1 MGRWPRRPPARP
13 GGARGGA
20 AASCREAGAPG
31 ALRGSAGRRALL
43 PRGGAGRSAG
53 PGLARQA
60 GAGPLRGGSARRK
73 CAAEVRGGSA
83 GGGGAGAGAEP
94 GRLGSGG
101 RGHPARSRRRA
112 SAGPRRLGV
121 GSGWGRVG
129 AAPAPGGG
137 RMPLFAANPF
147 EQDVEKAT
155 NEYNTTEDWSLIMD
169 ICDKVG
175 STPNGAKDCLKAIM
189 KRVNHKVPHVALQ
202 ALTLLGA
209 CVANCG
215 KIFHLEV
222 CSRDFA
228 TEVRAVIKN
237 KAHPKVCEKLKS
249 LMVEWSEEFQKDPQ
263 FSLISATIKS
273 MKEEGITFPPASSQ
287 TVTAAAKNGT
297 SSNKNKEDEDI
308 AKAIELSL
316 QEQKQQHA
324 ETKSLYP
331 SAEIQLNNKVARKV
345 RALYDFEAVEDNEL
359 TFKHGEIIIV
369 LDDSD
374 ANWWKGENHRG
385 IGLFPSNFV
394 TTNLNIEPEAAAVD
408 KLDVTEEEEEEIKKS
423 EPEPVYIDEDKMDRA
438 LQVLQSIDP
447 TDAKPDS
454 QDLLDLEDICQQM
467 GPMIDEKLEEIDRK
481 HSELS
486 ELNVKVLEALEL
498 YNRLVN
504 EAPVYPVYAKLH
516 PPAHY
521 PPSSAGVPMQTYPVP
536 SHGGNYMG
544 QGIHQVTVAQSYSL
558 GPDQIGPLRS
568 LPPNVNSSVTTQP
581 AQTPYLSTGQ
591 DTVSNPAYMNQ
602 NSNLPSATGA
612 AAYTQQMGMSVDMSS
627 YQNATSNLPQLAGFP
642 VAVPAHSVAQPQAN
656 YHQQPL
662 L

>member
-1 MGRWPRRPPARP
+1 
-13 GGARGGA
+13 
-20 AASCREAGAPG
+20 
-31 ALRGSAGRRALL
+31 
-43 PRGGAGRSAG
+43 
-53 PGLARQA
+53 
-60 GAGPLRGGSARRK
+60 
-73 CAAEVRGGSA
+73 
-83 GGGGAGAGAEP
+83 
-94 GRLGSGG
+94 
-101 RGHPARSRRRA
+101 
-112 SAGPRRLGV
+112 
-121 GSGWGRVG
+121 
-129 AAPAPGGG
+129 
-137 RMPLFAANPF
+137 MPLFTANPF

-169 ICDKVG
+169 ICDRVG

-228 TEVRAVIKN
+228 TEVRALIKN

-263 FSLISATIKS
+263 CSLISATIKS
-273 MKEEGITFPPASSQ
+273 MKEEGVTFPSAGSQ
-287 TVTAAAKNGT
+287 TVSAAAKNGT
-297 SSNKNKEDEDI
+297 SLNKNKEDEDI

-316 QEQKQQHA
+316 QEQKQQCA
-324 ETKSLYP
+324 ETKPLCP
-331 SAEIQLNNKVARKV
+331 PAETQLNNKSARRV

-359 TFKHGEIIIV
+359 TFKHGEIITV

-374 ANWWKGENHRG
+374 ANWWKGESHRG

-394 TTNLNIEPEAAAVD
+394 TTNLNIESEAATVD
-408 KLDVTEEEEEEIKKS
+408 KLNVIDDDVEEIKKS

-447 TDAKPDS
+447 KDSKPDS

-467 GPMIDEKLEEIDRK
+467 GPMIDEKLEEIDRR

-486 ELNVKVLEALEL
+486 ELNVKVLEALDL
-498 YNRLVN
+498 YNKLVN
-504 EAPVYPVYAKLH
+504 EVPVYSVYAKLH
-516 PPAHY
+516 PAHY
-521 PPSSAGVPMQTYPVP
+521 SSTSSGVPVQTYPVQ
-536 SHGGNYMG
+536 SHGGNYLG
-544 QGIHQVTVAQSYSL
+544 HSIHQVSVAQSYGL
-558 GPDQIGPLRS
+558 GPDPMGSLRS
-568 LPPNVNSSVTTQP
+568 LPPNMNSSVTTHTI
-581 AQTPYLSTGQ
+581 QTPYLSTGQ
-591 DTVSNPAYMNQ
+591 DTVSNPSYMNQ
-602 NSNLPSATGA
+602 SSQLPAAAGP
-612 AAYTQQMGMSVDMSS
+612 AAYTQPVGMSADVSS
-627 YQNATSNLPQLAGFP
+627 YQSTASGLPQLPAFP
-642 VAVPAHSVAQPQAN
+642 GAVPAPPAALPPTS

>member
-1 MGRWPRRPPARP
+1 
-13 GGARGGA
+13 
-20 AASCREAGAPG
+20 
-31 ALRGSAGRRALL
+31 
-43 PRGGAGRSAG
+43 
-53 PGLARQA
+53 
-60 GAGPLRGGSARRK
+60 
-73 CAAEVRGGSA
+73 
-83 GGGGAGAGAEP
+83 
-94 GRLGSGG
+94 
-101 RGHPARSRRRA
+101 
-112 SAGPRRLGV
+112 
-121 GSGWGRVG
+121 
-129 AAPAPGGG
+129 
-137 RMPLFAANPF
+137 
-147 EQDVEKAT
+147 VEKAT

-237 KAHPKVCEKLKS
+237 KKAHPKVCEKLKS

-273 MKEEGITFPPASSQ
+273 MKEEGITFPPVGSQ
-287 TVTAAAKNGT
+287 TASAATKNGT
-297 SSNKNKEDEDI
+297 SLNKNKEDEDI

-316 QEQKQQHA
+316 QEQKQQHT

-394 TTNLNIEPEAAAVD
+394 TTNLNIESEAGKLNLEEGQSEELFLQILNPLRVNRHRKMKLKLAAIRYLNPPVSPPLAGNICSLKQIKD
-408 KLDVTEEEEEEIKKS
+408 VNGKLI
-423 EPEPVYIDEDKMDRA
+423 I
-438 LQVLQSIDP
+438 
-447 TDAKPDS
+447 
-454 QDLLDLEDICQQM
+454 
-467 GPMIDEKLEEIDRK
+467 KLEK
-481 HSELS
+481 FKKK
-486 ELNVKVLEALEL
+486 NVSMGEENKALEQIKSGYLTLNKLASYKYFSPL
-498 YNRLVN
+498 YL
-504 EAPVYPVYAKLH
+504 
-516 PPAHY
+516 PA
-521 PPSSAGVPMQTYPVP
+521 AIGEMKTGAMIITTYPVQP
-536 SHGGNYMG
+536 HSGNYMG
-544 QGIHQVTVAQSYSL
+544 QSIHQVTVAQSYSL
-558 GPDQIGPLRS
+558 GLDQIGPLRS

-581 AQTPYLSTGQ
+581 GQTLYLSTGQ
-591 DTVSNPAYMNQ
+591 DTVSNPTYMNQ
-602 NSNLPSATGA
+602 NSNLQSATGA
-612 AAYTQQMGMSVDMSS
+612 AAYTQHMGMSVDMSS
-627 YQNATSNLPQLAGFP
+627 YQNTTSSLPQLASFP
-642 VAVPAHSVAQPQAN
+642 VAVPAHSVAQQQTN

>member
-1 MGRWPRRPPARP
+1 M
-13 GGARGGA
+13 
-20 AASCREAGAPG
+20 S
-31 ALRGSAGRRALL
+31 
-43 PRGGAGRSAG
+43 
-53 PGLARQA
+53 
-60 GAGPLRGGSARRK
+60 
-73 CAAEVRGGSA
+73 
-83 GGGGAGAGAEP
+83 
-94 GRLGSGG
+94 
-101 RGHPARSRRRA
+101 
-112 SAGPRRLGV
+112 
-121 GSGWGRVG
+121 
-129 AAPAPGGG
+129 
-137 RMPLFAANPF
+137 LFAANPF

-222 CSRDFA
+222 CSRNFA

-273 MKEEGITFPPASSQ
+273 MKEEGITFPSASSQ
-287 TVTAAAKNGT
+287 TISAGAKNGT
-297 SSNKNKEDEDI
+297 SLNRNKEDEDI

-316 QEQKQQHA
+316 QEQKQQCT

-331 SAEIQLNNKVARKV
+331 SAEIQLNNRAARKV

-394 TTNLNIEPEAAAVD
+394 TANLNIESEAAAVD
-408 KLDVTEEEEEEIKKS
+408 KLNVIDDDVEEIKKS

-438 LQVLQSIDP
+438 LRVLQNIDP
-447 TDAKPDS
+447 ADSKPDS
-454 QDLLDLEDICQQM
+454 QELLDLEDICQQM

-498 YNRLVN
+498 YNKLVN
-504 EAPVYPVYAKLH
+504 EAPMYSVYSKLH
-516 PPAHY
+516 PSAHY
-521 PPSSAGVPMQTYPVP
+521 PSTSAGAPLQTYPIQ

-544 QGIHQVTVAQSYSL
+544 QSLHQVTAAQSYSV
-558 GPDQIGPLRS
+558 GPDHTGSLQS
-568 LPPNVNSSVTTQP
+568 LPPNVNSSVTAQT
-581 AQTPYLSTGQ
+581 AQTPYLSTRQ
-591 DTVSNPAYMNQ
+591 DTVSNPYMNQ
-602 NSNLPSATGA
+602 NSNLPSATGT
-612 AAYTQQMGMSVDMSS
+612 AAYTQQMGMSLDMST
-627 YQNATSNLPQLAGFP
+627 YQSTTCSLPQLAGFP
-642 VAVPAHSVAQPQAN
+642 VAVPAHSVTQQQTN

>member
-1 MGRWPRRPPARP
+1 
-13 GGARGGA
+13 
-20 AASCREAGAPG
+20 
-31 ALRGSAGRRALL
+31 
-43 PRGGAGRSAG
+43 
-53 PGLARQA
+53 
-60 GAGPLRGGSARRK
+60 
-73 CAAEVRGGSA
+73 
-83 GGGGAGAGAEP
+83 
-94 GRLGSGG
+94 
-101 RGHPARSRRRA
+101 
-112 SAGPRRLGV
+112 
-121 GSGWGRVG
+121 
-129 AAPAPGGG
+129 
-137 RMPLFAANPF
+137 MPLFTANPF

-273 MKEEGITFPPASSQ
+273 MKEEGITFPPAGSQ
-287 TVTAAAKNGT
+287 TVSAAAKNGT

-394 TTNLNIEPEAAAVD
+394 TTNLNIESEAAAVD
-408 KLDVTEEEEEEIKKS
+408 KLNVIDDEEEEIKKS

-447 TDAKPDS
+447 TDSKPDS

-498 YNRLVN
+498 YNKLVN
-504 EAPVYPVYAKLH
+504 EAPVYPVYSKLH

-521 PPSSAGVPMQTYPVP
+521 PPSSTGIPMQTYPVQ

-544 QGIHQVTVAQSYSL
+544 QGIHQVTVPQSYSI

-568 LPPNVNSSVTTQP
+568 LPPNVNSSMTTQP

-591 DTVSNPAYMNQ
+591 DTVSSPAYMNQ
-602 NSNLPSATGA
+602 NSNLQSAAGT
-612 AAYTQQMGMSVDMSS
+612 AAYTQQMGMSVDLSS
-627 YQNATSNLPQLAGFP
+627 YQNAAASSLPHLAGFP
-642 VAVPAHSVAQPQAN
+642 VAVPAHSVAQQQTN

>member
-1 MGRWPRRPPARP
+1 
-13 GGARGGA
+13 
-20 AASCREAGAPG
+20 
-31 ALRGSAGRRALL
+31 
-43 PRGGAGRSAG
+43 
-53 PGLARQA
+53 
-60 GAGPLRGGSARRK
+60 
-73 CAAEVRGGSA
+73 
-83 GGGGAGAGAEP
+83 
-94 GRLGSGG
+94 
-101 RGHPARSRRRA
+101 
-112 SAGPRRLGV
+112 
-121 GSGWGRVG
+121 
-129 AAPAPGGG
+129 
-137 RMPLFAANPF
+137 MPLFSANPF

-169 ICDKVG
+169 ICDRVG

-263 FSLISATIKS
+263 CSLIAATIKS
-273 MKEEGITFPPASSQ
+273 LKEEGVTFPAAGSQ
-287 TVTAAAKNGT
+287 TVAAAAKNGA
-297 SSNKNKEDEDI
+297 SLNKNKEDEDI

-331 SAEIQLNNKVARKV
+331 PADIQLNNKTARRV

-359 TFKHGEIIIV
+359 TFKHGEIITI

-374 ANWWKGENHRG
+374 ANWWKGESHRG

-394 TTNLNIEPEAAAVD
+394 TTNLNTEPEAATVD
-408 KLDVTEEEEEEIKKS
+408 KLNVLDDEVEEIKKS

-447 TDAKPDS
+447 KDSKPDS
-454 QDLLDLEDICQQM
+454 QELLDLEDICQQM
-467 GPMIDEKLEEIDRK
+467 GPMIDEKLEEIDRR

-486 ELNVKVLEALEL
+486 ELNVKVLEALDL
-498 YNRLVN
+498 YNKLVN
-504 EAPVYPVYAKLH
+504 DAPVYPVYSKLH
-516 PPAHY
+516 PGPY
-521 PPSSAGVPMQTYPVP
+521 PSTAAGLPVQTYPVQT
-536 SHGGNYMG
+536 HGGNYLG
-544 QGIHQVTVAQSYSL
+544 HNIHQVPVAQSYGL
-558 GPDQIGPLRS
+558 APDPMGSLRS
-568 LPPNVNSSVTTQP
+568 LPPNMSSVVTTHTV
-581 AQTPYLSTGQ
+581 QTPYLSPAQ
-591 DTVSNPAYMNQ
+591 DTVSSPSYGNQ
-602 NSNLPSATGA
+602 SSHLQSAAGLT
-612 AAYTQQMGMSVDMSS
+612 AYTQPVGMSADVSS
-627 YQNATSNLPQLAGFP
+627 YHSTASGLPQLAGFP
-642 VAVPAHSVAQPQAN
+642 VAVPAPPAAQPPPS

>member
-1 MGRWPRRPPARP
+1 
-13 GGARGGA
+13 
-20 AASCREAGAPG
+20 
-31 ALRGSAGRRALL
+31 
-43 PRGGAGRSAG
+43 
-53 PGLARQA
+53 
-60 GAGPLRGGSARRK
+60 
-73 CAAEVRGGSA
+73 
-83 GGGGAGAGAEP
+83 
-94 GRLGSGG
+94 
-101 RGHPARSRRRA
+101 
-112 SAGPRRLGV
+112 
-121 GSGWGRVG
+121 
-129 AAPAPGGG
+129 
-137 RMPLFAANPF
+137 MPLFTANPF

-215 KIFHLEV
+215 KIFHLEI

-237 KAHPKVCEKLKS
+237 KAHPKVCDKLKS

-273 MKEEGITFPPASSQ
+273 MKEEGITFPPAGSQ
-287 TVTAAAKNGT
+287 TVAAAAKNGT

-316 QEQKQQHA
+316 QEQKQQHT

-331 SAEIQLNNKVARKV
+331 PAEVPLNNKVARKV

-394 TTNLNIEPEAAAVD
+394 TTNLNIESEAAVD
-408 KLDVTEEEEEEIKKS
+408 KLNVIDDEEEEIKKS

-504 EAPVYPVYAKLH
+504 EAPVYSVYSKLH

-521 PPSSAGVPMQTYPVP
+521 PPSAAVPMQTYPIQA
-536 SHGGNYMG
+536 HGGNYMG
-544 QGIHQVTVAQSYSL
+544 QGIHQVAVAQSYSL
-558 GPDQIGPLRS
+558 GPDQIGSLRS
-568 LPPNVNSSVTTQP
+568 LPPNVNSSVTAQP
-581 AQTPYLSTGQ
+581 AQAPYLSPGQ
-591 DTVSNPAYMNQ
+591 DTVSNPTYMNQ
-602 NSNLPSATGA
+602 NSNLQSATGA
-612 AAYTQQMGMSVDMSS
+612 AAYTHQMGMSVDMSS
-627 YQNATSNLPQLAGFP
+627 YQNTTSNLPQLAGFP
-642 VAVPAHSVAQPQAN
+642 VAVPAHSVAQQQTN

>member
-1 MGRWPRRPPARP
+1 
-13 GGARGGA
+13 
-20 AASCREAGAPG
+20 
-31 ALRGSAGRRALL
+31 
-43 PRGGAGRSAG
+43 
-53 PGLARQA
+53 
-60 GAGPLRGGSARRK
+60 
-73 CAAEVRGGSA
+73 
-83 GGGGAGAGAEP
+83 
-94 GRLGSGG
+94 
-101 RGHPARSRRRA
+101 
-112 SAGPRRLGV
+112 
-121 GSGWGRVG
+121 
-129 AAPAPGGG
+129 
-137 RMPLFAANPF
+137 MPLFAPNPF

-155 NEYNTTEDWSLIMD
+155 NEYNTAEDWSLIMD

-202 ALTLLGA
+202 ALT
-209 CVANCG
+209 
-215 KIFHLEV
+215 
-222 CSRDFA
+222 
-228 TEVRAVIKN
+228 
-237 KAHPKVCEKLKS
+237 AHPKVCEKLKS

-273 MKEEGITFPPASSQ
+273 MKEEGITFPPAGSQ
-287 TVTAAAKNGT
+287 TVSAAAKNGT

-316 QEQKQQHA
+316 QEQKQQHT
-324 ETKSLYP
+324 ETKSLHP
-331 SAEIQLNNKVARKV
+331 SADVQLNNKTARKV

-385 IGLFPSNFV
+385 VGLFPSNFV
-394 TTNLNIEPEAAAVD
+394 TTNLNMESEAAAMDNLNVID
-408 KLDVTEEEEEEIKKS
+408 EEEEEIKKS
-423 EPEPVYIDEDKMDRA
+423 EPEPVYIDEEKMDRA
-438 LQVLQSIDP
+438 LQALQSIDP
-447 TDAKPDS
+447 TDSKPDS

-486 ELNVKVLEALEL
+486 DLNVKVLEALEL
-498 YNRLVN
+498 YNKLVN
-504 EAPVYPVYAKLH
+504 EVPVYSVYSKLH

-521 PPSSAGVPMQTYPVP
+521 PPSSAGVPMQTYPVQ

-544 QGIHQVTVAQSYSL
+544 QNVHQVTVAQSYSL

-568 LPPNVNSSVTTQP
+568 LPPNVNSSMPAQP
-581 AQTPYLSTGQ
+581 AQAPYLSTGQ
-591 DTVSNPAYMNQ
+591 DTLSNPAYMDQ
-602 NSNLPSATGA
+602 AAAGTAAYAQQRGLALGLPSYPAT
-612 AAYTQQMGMSVDMSS
+612 VSS
-627 YQNATSNLPQLAGFP
+627 LPPLAGFP
-642 VAVPAHSVAQPQAN
+642 AAVPAHAGAQQQTG

>member
-1 MGRWPRRPPARP
+1 
-13 GGARGGA
+13 
-20 AASCREAGAPG
+20 
-31 ALRGSAGRRALL
+31 
-43 PRGGAGRSAG
+43 
-53 PGLARQA
+53 
-60 GAGPLRGGSARRK
+60 
-73 CAAEVRGGSA
+73 
-83 GGGGAGAGAEP
+83 
-94 GRLGSGG
+94 
-101 RGHPARSRRRA
+101 
-112 SAGPRRLGV
+112 
-121 GSGWGRVG
+121 
-129 AAPAPGGG
+129 
-137 RMPLFAANPF
+137 MPLFGANPF

-155 NEYNTTEDWSLIMD
+155 NEYNTTENWSLILD

-237 KAHPKVCEKLKS
+237 KAHPKVCEQLKS

-273 MKEEGITFPPASSQ
+273 LKEEGITFPPAGSQ
-287 TVTAAAKNGT
+287 TAPAAAKNGVA
-297 SSNKNKEDEDI
+297 SNRNKEDEDI

-316 QEQKQQHA
+316 QEQKQQQHT

-331 SAEIQLNNKVARKV
+331 PSEIQLNNKAVRKV

-394 TTNLNIEPEAAAVD
+394 TTNLNTESEAALD
-408 KLDVTEEEEEEIKKS
+408 KLNVIDDDVEEMKKS
-423 EPEPVYIDEDKMDRA
+423 EPEPVYIDEDKMDRT

-447 TDAKPDS
+447 TDSKPDS
-454 QDLLDLEDICQQM
+454 QDLLDLEDVCQQM

-498 YNRLVN
+498 YNKLVN
-504 EAPVYPVYAKLH
+504 ETPVYSVYSKLQH
-516 PPAHY
+516 PAQY
-521 PPSSAGVPMQTYPVP
+521 PSSPAPGVPVPTYPVQ
-536 SHGGNYMG
+536 SRGGSYMG
-544 QGIHQVTVAQSYSL
+544 QAVHQVSAAQSYGL
-558 GPDQIGPLRS
+558 GPDQPAPLAS
-568 LPPNVNSSVTTQP
+568 LPPTGTSSVATPQP
-581 AQTPYLSTGQ
+581 VQPPYLSTGH
-591 DTVSNPAYMNQ
+591 DAVSSSPYMNQ
-602 NSNLPSATGA
+602 NSNLQSVAGGA
-612 AAYTQQMGMSVDMSS
+612 AYAPQMGVPMDLS
-627 YQNATSNLPQLAGFP
+627 YHSTTSGLPQLAGFP
-642 VAVPAHSVAQPQAN
+642 VAVPAPSMAPQQTS

>member
-1 MGRWPRRPPARP
+1 
-13 GGARGGA
+13 
-20 AASCREAGAPG
+20 
-31 ALRGSAGRRALL
+31 
-43 PRGGAGRSAG
+43 
-53 PGLARQA
+53 
-60 GAGPLRGGSARRK
+60 
-73 CAAEVRGGSA
+73 
-83 GGGGAGAGAEP
+83 
-94 GRLGSGG
+94 
-101 RGHPARSRRRA
+101 
-112 SAGPRRLGV
+112 
-121 GSGWGRVG
+121 
-129 AAPAPGGG
+129 
-137 RMPLFAANPF
+137 MPLFTANPF
-147 EQDVEKAT
+147 EPDVEKAT
-155 NEYNTTEDWSLIMD
+155 NEYNTAEDWSLIMD

-215 KIFHLEV
+215 KIFHLEI

-228 TEVRAVIKN
+228 SEVRTVIKN
-237 KAHPKVCEKLKS
+237 KPHPKVCEKLKS

-273 MKEEGITFPPASSQ
+273 MKEEGITFPSAGSQ
-287 TVTAAAKNGT
+287 TASVAAKNGT
-297 SSNKNKEDEDI
+297 ALNKNKEDEDI

-316 QEQKQQHA
+316 QEQKQQYS

-331 SAEIQLNNKVARKV
+331 SAEIQLNNKVTRKV

-359 TFKHGEIIIV
+359 TFKRGEIIIV

-394 TTNLNIEPEAAAVD
+394 TANLNIESEAAVD
-408 KLDVTEEEEEEIKKS
+408 TLKEADDDVEENTRS
-423 EPEPVYIDEDKMDRA
+423 EPEPVYIDEEKMNRA
-438 LQVLQSIDP
+438 LQALQSIDP
-447 TDAKPDS
+447 TDSKPDS
-454 QDLLDLEDICQQM
+454 QDLLDLEDTCQQM

-486 ELNVKVLEALEL
+486 ELNIKVMEALEL
-498 YNRLVN
+498 YNKLVN
-504 EAPVYPVYAKLH
+504 EAPVYPVYSKLH

-521 PPSSAGVPMQTYPVP
+521 PSTSAGVPMQTYPVQP
-536 SHGGNYMG
+536 HGGNYMG
-544 QGIHQVTVAQSYSL
+544 QSIHQVAVAQNYSL
-558 GPDQIGPLRS
+558 GPDHIGSLRS
-568 LPPNVNSSVTTQP
+568 LPPNVNSSVTTQT

-591 DTVSNPAYMNQ
+591 DTVSNPSYMNQ
-602 NSNLPSATGA
+602 NSNLQSAPGT
-612 AAYTQQMGMSVDMSS
+612 AAYTQQMGMSVDMSA
-627 YQNATSNLPQLAGFP
+627 YQNTTSNLAQVAGFP
-642 VAVPAHSVAQPQAN
+642 VAGPAPSVIQPQAN

>member
-1 MGRWPRRPPARP
+1 
-13 GGARGGA
+13 
-20 AASCREAGAPG
+20 
-31 ALRGSAGRRALL
+31 
-43 PRGGAGRSAG
+43 
-53 PGLARQA
+53 
-60 GAGPLRGGSARRK
+60 
-73 CAAEVRGGSA
+73 
-83 GGGGAGAGAEP
+83 
-94 GRLGSGG
+94 
-101 RGHPARSRRRA
+101 
-112 SAGPRRLGV
+112 
-121 GSGWGRVG
+121 
-129 AAPAPGGG
+129 
-137 RMPLFAANPF
+137 MPLFSANPF

-169 ICDKVG
+169 ICDRVG

-228 TEVRAVIKN
+228 TEARAVIKN

-263 FSLISATIKS
+263 CSLIAATIKS
-273 MKEEGITFPPASSQ
+273 MKEEGVTFPAAGSQ
-287 TVTAAAKNGT
+287 TVAAAAKNGA
-297 SSNKNKEDEDI
+297 SLNKNKEDEDI

-331 SAEIQLNNKVARKV
+331 PVDIQLNNKTAQRV

-359 TFKHGEIIIV
+359 TFKHGEIITI

-374 ANWWKGENHRG
+374 ANWWKGESHRG

-394 TTNLNIEPEAAAVD
+394 TTNLNTEPEPATVD
-408 KLDVTEEEEEEIKKS
+408 KLNVLDDEVEEIKKS

-447 TDAKPDS
+447 KDSKPDS
-454 QDLLDLEDICQQM
+454 QELLDLEDICQQM
-467 GPMIDEKLEEIDRK
+467 GPMIDEKLEEIDRR

-486 ELNVKVLEALEL
+486 ELNVKVLEALDL
-498 YNRLVN
+498 YNKLVN
-504 EAPVYPVYAKLH
+504 DTPLYPVYSKLH
-516 PPAHY
+516 PAHY
-521 PPSSAGVPMQTYPVP
+521 PSTAAGLPVQTYPVQT
-536 SHGGNYMG
+536 HGGNYLG
-544 QGIHQVTVAQSYSL
+544 HNIHQVSVAQSYGL
-558 GPDQIGPLRS
+558 APDPVGSLRS
-568 LPPNVNSSVTTQP
+568 LPPNMSSVVTTHTV
-581 AQTPYLSTGQ
+581 QTPYLSPAQ
-591 DTVSNPAYMNQ
+591 DTVSSPSYGNQ
-602 NSNLPSATGA
+602 SSHLQSAAGLT
-612 AAYTQQMGMSVDMSS
+612 AYTQPVRMSADVSS
-627 YQNATSNLPQLAGFP
+627 YQNTASGLPQLAGFP
-642 VAVPAHSVAQPQAN
+642 VAVPAPPAAQPSPS

>member
-1 MGRWPRRPPARP
+1 
-13 GGARGGA
+13 
-20 AASCREAGAPG
+20 
-31 ALRGSAGRRALL
+31 
-43 PRGGAGRSAG
+43 
-53 PGLARQA
+53 
-60 GAGPLRGGSARRK
+60 
-73 CAAEVRGGSA
+73 
-83 GGGGAGAGAEP
+83 
-94 GRLGSGG
+94 
-101 RGHPARSRRRA
+101 
-112 SAGPRRLGV
+112 
-121 GSGWGRVG
+121 
-129 AAPAPGGG
+129 
-137 RMPLFAANPF
+137 MPLFAVNPF

-189 KRVNHKVPHVALQ
+189 KRVHHKVPHVALQ

-228 TEVRAVIKN
+228 TEVRALIKN

-273 MKEEGITFPPASSQ
+273 MKEEGITFPSAGSQ
-287 TVTAAAKNGT
+287 TVSAAAKNGT

-316 QEQKQQHA
+316 QEQKQQHT

-331 SAEIQLNNKVARKV
+331 SADVQLNNKVARKV

-385 IGLFPSNFV
+385 VGLFPSNFV
-394 TTNLNIEPEAAAVD
+394 TTNLNMESEAAAVD
-408 KLDVTEEEEEEIKKS
+408 NLNVIDDEEEEIKKS
-423 EPEPVYIDEDKMDRA
+423 EPEPVYIDEEKMDRA

-447 TDAKPDS
+447 TDSKPDS

-486 ELNVKVLEALEL
+486 ELNVKVMEALEL
-498 YNRLVN
+498 YNKLVN
-504 EAPVYPVYAKLH
+504 EAPVYSVYSKLH

-521 PPSSAGVPMQTYPVP
+521 PPSPAGVPMQTYPVQ

-544 QGIHQVTVAQSYSL
+544 QSVHQVTVTQSYSL

-581 AQTPYLSTGQ
+581 AQAPYLSTGQ
-591 DTVSNPAYMNQ
+591 DTPSNPAYMNQ
-602 NSNLPSATGA
+602 NSTLQSAAGT
-612 AAYTQQMGMSVDMSS
+612 AAYPQQMGLSADLSS
-627 YQNATSNLPQLAGFP
+627 YQNTASSLPQLAGFP
-642 VAVPAHSVAQPQAN
+642 VAVPAHAVAQQQTN
-656 YHQQPL
+656 YHQRPL

>member
-1 MGRWPRRPPARP
+1 DFLET
-13 GGARGGA
+13 
-20 AASCREAGAPG
+20 S
-31 ALRGSAGRRALL
+31 
-43 PRGGAGRSAG
+43 
-53 PGLARQA
+53 
-60 GAGPLRGGSARRK
+60 
-73 CAAEVRGGSA
+73 
-83 GGGGAGAGAEP
+83 
-94 GRLGSGG
+94 
-101 RGHPARSRRRA
+101 
-112 SAGPRRLGV
+112 
-121 GSGWGRVG
+121 
-129 AAPAPGGG
+129 
-137 RMPLFAANPF
+137 FPF
-147 EQDVEKAT
+147 ST

-273 MKEEGITFPPASSQ
+273 MKEEGITFPLAGSQ
-287 TVTAAAKNGT
+287 TSSAAAKNGT
-297 SSNKNKEDEDI
+297 SSDKTREDEDI

-316 QEQKQQHA
+316 QEQKQQHT

-331 SAEIQLNNKVARKV
+331 AAEIQLNNKVARKV

-374 ANWWKGENHRG
+374 ANWWRGENHRG

-394 TTNLNIEPEAAAVD
+394 TSNLNIESEAAAVD
-408 KLDVTEEEEEEIKKS
+408 KLNVIDDDVEEIKKS

-438 LQVLQSIDP
+438 LRVLQSIDP
-447 TDAKPDS
+447 TDSRPDS
-454 QDLLDLEDICQQM
+454 QDLLDLEDTCQQM

-504 EAPVYPVYAKLH
+504 EAPLYSVYSKLH

-521 PPSSAGVPMQTYPVP
+521 PPTSAAVPMQVSICFENIFQMKVYKT
-536 SHGGNYMG
+536 GD
-544 QGIHQVTVAQSYSL
+544 GIMAY
-558 GPDQIGPLRS
+558 
-568 LPPNVNSSVTTQP
+568 
-581 AQTPYLSTGQ
+581 TGQ
-591 DTVSNPAYMNQ
+591 DTASNPTYMNQ
-602 NSNLPSATGA
+602 NSNLQSAPGS
-612 AAYTQQMGMSVDMSS
+612 AAYTQQVGMSVDMSS
-627 YQNATSNLPQLAGFP
+627 YQNATSSLPQLAAFP
-642 VAVPAHSVAQPQAN
+642 VAAPAHSVAQQQTN